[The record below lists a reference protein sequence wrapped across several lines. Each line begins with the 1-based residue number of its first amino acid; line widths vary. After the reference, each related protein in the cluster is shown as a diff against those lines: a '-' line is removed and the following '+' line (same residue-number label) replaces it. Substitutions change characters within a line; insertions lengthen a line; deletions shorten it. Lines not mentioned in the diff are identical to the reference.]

1 MAFSQKDKAKP
12 FPSAQQLAGKPAS
25 FLARF
30 VVKKCRQ
37 FYYRTR
43 ESFGQ
48 HKRDIVVLRVE
59 EACESLQ
66 DTREHFEQALERF
79 KGMVQFDAGSLE
91 SRYMLLKR
99 QFEISQNKAQQVS
112 DRITAIEEVSEALFL
127 EWEAELAHYTNRS
140 LRSRSRQQL
149 KVSRQNYG
157 RLIKAMHRAEA
168 KIKPVLAAFRDQV
181 LFLKH
186 NLNAQAI
193 AALQNELLEIG
204 VDIMQLI
211 QAMEKSINEANAFV
225 STLVPERAL
234 PAPDE

>member
-1 MAFSQKDKAKP
+1 MTFSKKDKKV
-12 FPSAQQLAGKPAS
+12 FSSAQQPDSNPIS
-25 FLARF
+25 FFTGF
-30 VVKKCRQ
+30 VVRKCRY

-66 DTREHFEQALERF
+66 DTREHFEQSLERF
-79 KGMVQFDAGSLE
+79 KEMVQFDGGSLE
-91 SRYMLLKR
+91 NRYKLLKR
-99 QFEISQNKAQQVS
+99 QFEISQNKAQMVS
-112 DRITAIEEVSEALFL
+112 DKIAAIEEVSEALFL

-193 AALQNELLEIG
+193 AALQNELLVIG
-204 VDIMQLI
+204 VDIVQLI

-225 STLVPERAL
+225 STLVPEKAL
-234 PAPDE
+234 PGPKG

>member
-1 MAFSQKDKAKP
+1 MTFSKKGKAKV
-12 FPSAQQLAGKPAS
+12 FSSAQQLAGSPVS
-25 FLARF
+25 FLTGF
-30 VVKKCRQ
+30 VVKKCRS

-66 DTREHFEQALERF
+66 DTREHFEQALDRF
-79 KGMVQFDAGSLE
+79 REMVQFEGGLLE
-91 SRYMLLKR
+91 SRYKLLKR
-99 QFEISQNKAQQVS
+99 QFEISQNKAQLVS
-112 DRITAIEEVSEALFL
+112 EKIAAIEEVSEALFL
-127 EWEAELAHYTNRS
+127 EWEAELAYYTNRS
-140 LRSRSRQQL
+140 LRSQSRLQLKASRQH
-149 KVSRQNYG
+149 YG

-168 KIKPVLAAFRDQV
+168 KIKPVLAAFRDHV

-193 AALQNELLEIG
+193 AALQNELLVIG

-225 STLVPERAL
+225 SALVPEKAL
-234 PAPDE
+234 PGPNG